1 MSIIVFSI
9 KVKEIEENERLFVK
23 VPFLFES
30 FPFFRVL
37 SWNQTR
43 DQIVTFQVCLF
54 GRFLIFFYRLS
65 FCTPLSACRVIPPHF
80 QFSSTY
86 KGKWIKNINV
96 IVS

>member
-37 SWNQTR
+37 SWNQTSR
-43 DQIVTFQVCLF
+43 EAK
-54 GRFLIFFYRLS
+54 RS
-65 FCTPLSACRVIPPHF
+65 
-80 QFSSTY
+80 
-86 KGKWIKNINV
+86 
-96 IVS
+96 

>member
-30 FPFFRVL
+30 FPFFCVL

-43 DQIVTFQVCLF
+43 DQIVIFQVF
-54 GRFLIFFYRLS
+54 IWKVFNFLIQVILLYTTVCLSCHSLFFLFS
-65 FCTPLSACRVIPPHF
+65 FLLI
-80 QFSSTY
+80 FSFFLLIREN
-86 KGKWIKNINV
+86 G
-96 IVS
+96 